1 MTPPHENNQSDPKT
15 PEITPPLNPMA
26 PARAFT
32 RQTSP
37 FQRLLTAGM
46 LIAATVIVWTK
57 QPPLEAT
64 VRYAVALLTLL
75 YIAVTGPRLFREL
88 FRRRRSGGGGAAN
101 NQASSRSARRQRE
114 KRR

>member
-1 MTPPHENNQSDPKT
+1 MTPPHENNDSDPKA
-15 PEITPPLNPMA
+15 PEKVPPLNPLA

-64 VRYAVALLTLL
+64 VRYAVALLTVL
-75 YIAVTGPRLFREL
+75 YIVVAGPRLVREL
-88 FRRRRSGGGGAAN
+88 FRRRRSGPAN
-101 NQASSRSARRQRE
+101 NQATGRSARRQRE